1 MTTHILTNT
10 EEVKNQSAIRG
21 ELSTE
26 AQFITYDAG
35 YFCISGNF
43 RLVNQNNSL
52 HHLKKI
58 ILTYF
63 PNTKDARKSNKA

>member
-1 MTTHILTNT
+1 MITCILANM
-10 EEVKNQSAIRG
+10 EEVKHQSTVRM
-21 ELSTE
+21 ELSAE

-43 RLVNQNNSL
+43 RLVSQNNSL
-52 HHLKKI
+52 HHFKKL

>member
-1 MTTHILTNT
+1 MTTRILTNM
-10 EEVKNQSAIRG
+10 EEVKNQSTIRM

-43 RLVNQNNSL
+43 RLVYQNNSL
-52 HHLKKI
+52 HH
-58 ILTYF
+58 
-63 PNTKDARKSNKA
+63 